1 MTTTILRTRRSWPAV
16 LLPRGSADP
25 LDLEAARAA
34 GAFSGLQRAI
44 HDLGSAGTIAEVA
57 ASGLRGRGG
66 AGFPTAEKWRAAAS
80 TGSADVVVPG
90 TGGRSTTVRR
100 YVVANGYG
108 ADPSSQT
115 DRALL
120 ERNPYAVLEG
130 ALIAAMTIGA
140 AEAIVAVRAEAT
152 EAIRA
157 LETAIERIMEARL
170 AGHDVLSTGMTV
182 ELSVRPVQGA
192 YMLGEET
199 VLLKA
204 LEGKRGQP
212 EQRPPQPATRGL
224 FGLPTVVQN
233 VQTLAAVPWILANG
247 AAAFAA
253 IGSKGSPGTILV
265 SVRTPSG
272 GGVAE
277 VPIGTPLRDIVELA
291 GKDATNGLKAIL
303 VGGPAGGILP
313 PEFADT
319 PYEFDALRAVGAHV
333 GSGSIVAADQRA
345 CIVDLARL
353 LTRYCA
359 DEACGKTIP
368 CRIGLRRVSEIGDR
382 IAGGVPKPTDGY
394 LLADLSND
402 IVGSAL
408 CDHERLATL
417 PFASGMRYFQ
427 SELDDHI
434 LRSSCPAGVCRPI
447 AVAAGAA
454 AH

>member
-1 MTTTILRTRRSWPAV
+1 MTAILRTPPSWPGI
-16 LLPRGSADP
+16 LIPREPVTDP
-25 LDLEAARAA
+25 LDLAAARER
-34 GAFSGLQRAI
+34 GAFEGLRRAL
-44 HDLGSAGTIAEVA
+44 HDLGATATVATIA

-66 AGFPTAEKWRAAAS
+66 AGFPTGEKWRTAAA
-80 TGSADVVVPG
+80 TAAP
-90 TGGRSTTVRR
+90 RR

-108 ADPSSQT
+108 ADPSSLT
-115 DRALL
+115 DRTLL

-130 ALIAAMTIGA
+130 ALIAAASIGA
-140 AEAIVAVRAEAT
+140 GEVIVAVRTEAA

-157 LETAIERIMEARL
+157 LETARDRMLEANL
-170 AGHDVLSTGMTV
+170 AGPDVLGSGVDV
-182 ELSVRPVQGA
+182 EIAIRPVQGA

-224 FGLPTVVQN
+224 FGQPTIVHN
-233 VQTLAAVPWILANG
+233 VQTLAAVPWIIVNG
-247 AAAFAA
+247 AEAFAA
-253 IGSKGSPGTILV
+253 VGSKASPGTILV
-265 SVRTPSG
+265 SVRAPG
-272 GGVAE
+272 GAGVAE
-277 VPIGTPLRDIVELA
+277 VPIGTPLRDIVGLV
-291 GKDATNGLKAIL
+291 GKDGTKHLKAFV
-303 VGGPAGGILP
+303 VGGPSGGILP
-313 PEFADT
+313 AELGDT
-319 PYEFDALRAVGAHV
+319 AYEFEALRAVGAHV
-333 GSGSIVAADQRA
+333 GSGSIIAADQRA

-382 IAGGVPKPTDGY
+382 VATGLPKPTDVQ
-394 LLADLSND
+394 LLADLSSD

-417 PFASGMRYFQ
+417 PFASGMRYFR
-427 SELDDHI
+427 SELDEHI

-447 AVAAGAA
+447 AVAAGA
-454 AH
+454 H